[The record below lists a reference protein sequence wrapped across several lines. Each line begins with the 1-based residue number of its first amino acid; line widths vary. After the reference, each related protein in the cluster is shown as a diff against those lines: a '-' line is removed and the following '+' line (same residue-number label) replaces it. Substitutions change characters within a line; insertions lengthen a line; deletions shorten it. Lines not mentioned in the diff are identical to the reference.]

1 MMLALALTLSLS
13 STPASPPPPSASLLG
28 TLPIRQGL
36 LLENLGVSGGAIAG
50 GVGNI
55 IGGAILSVLGIAG
68 VVGGVVCLGAAQVTD
83 GSTQHTLTIAGWT
96 ALGVGALCTLVGIPL
111 IIVGIVRVVT
121 GALPGSHSGL
131 GVTQRGELAVV
142 F

>member
-1 MMLALALTLSLS
+1 MMLALAMTLSLS

-36 LLENLGVSGGAIAG
+36 LVETLGVSGGAIVG

-55 IGGAILSVLGIAG
+55 IGGAVLGVLGIAG
-68 VVGGVVCLGAAQVTD
+68 VAGGIVCLGAAQVTD
-83 GSTQHTLTIAGWT
+83 GSTRNTFTIIGWT
-96 ALGVGALCTLVGIPL
+96 VLGVGALCTLISIPL
-111 IIVGIVRVVT
+111 IIVGIVRVVS